1 MAVAATGSVGETI
14 APKTNAAAQ
23 GRPTSRCAT
32 EATVRVVSS
41 TRPMDRDA
49 IGLRFALRSR
59 GEEKKAAEYRSG
71 GRKIKRTR
79 SGGSLISGTTGIR
92 PNASPPRTRTG

>member
-1 MAVAATGSVGETI
+1 VRHRSDGE
-14 APKTNAAAQ
+14 
-23 GRPTSRCAT
+23 SREQY
-32 EATVRVVSS
+32 EADR
-41 TRPMDRDA
+41 RDA

>member
-14 APKTNAAAQ
+14 APSTNAAH
-23 GRPTSRCAT
+23 GRPTTRCAT
-32 EATVRVVSS
+32 KATVRVVSS

-59 GEEKKAAEYRSG
+59 GEEKKAAE
-71 GRKIKRTR
+71 
-79 SGGSLISGTTGIR
+79 
-92 PNASPPRTRTG
+92 

>member
-14 APKTNAAAQ
+14 APRTNAAAH

-32 EATVRVVSS
+32 KATVMVVSN

-59 GEEKKAAEYRSG
+59 GEEKKAAE
-71 GRKIKRTR
+71 
-79 SGGSLISGTTGIR
+79 
-92 PNASPPRTRTG
+92 